1 MTNELDWVPVEYH
14 TITEQERQENNYPA
28 DWVYLI
34 DSPMPEENQEILITT
49 KTGCVEKCTCL
60 NDGEG
65 YYTDDDYDWCGEIL
79 AWTPLPE
86 PYKPYTEKF
95 PCVLGQP
102 AEIFFEG
109 EWVRGKIVDGY
120 RFRDGI
126 VTIETDEGKRIWCG
140 QSRTDLY
147 REVEENDE

>member
-1 MTNELDWVPVEYH
+1 MTLEEAISTIETAKGECEWNAPLDYQ
-14 TITEQERQENNYPA
+14 IA
-28 DWVYLI
+28 FDMAI
-34 DSPMPEENQEILITT
+34 DALKGN
-49 KTGCVEKCTCL
+49 
-60 NDGEG
+60 
-65 YYTDDDYDWCGEIL
+65 
-79 AWTPLPE
+79 LP
-86 PYKPYTEKF
+86 KF

-120 RFRDGI
+120 RFRDGV

-147 REVEENDE
+147 REVNENDE